1 MKRLFAGIFF
11 LLLILVMFNG
21 PANAERQCTN
31 TVVTN
36 PDGTKSI
43 ISDCSS
49 SFERTTNSD
58 IIRNPHVLNRLQN
71 DIFDKT
77 NDALQAVRDRAA
89 DQSVTQTNPDQIA
102 QESQQKEQAVID
114 AVRIKQEEQKSKL
127 EDSRH

>member
-1 MKRLFAGIFF
+1 
-11 LLLILVMFNG
+11 MFNG

>member
-102 QESQQKEQAVID
+102 QESHQKEQAVID